1 MKKKILIV
9 LSVFCMLLPLFVCAC
24 DAREAGSLKSITRPY
39 IAQYECTEATLG
51 SENLLEKLEYI
62 TVVLVNKDT
71 MQIIYKPKDGKKQIN
86 ETKYTFDT
94 KTHELSAEIGI
105 YGFKFKQTTVVEKG
119 KFTVSKPIGTKQLIM
134 KFKAK

>member
-1 MKKKILIV
+1 M
-9 LSVFCMLLPLFVCAC
+9 LPLLVCAC

-39 IAQYECTEATLG
+39 IAQYECVEATLG
-51 SENLLEKLEYI
+51 NENLLDKFEYI

-71 MQIIYKPKDGKKQIN
+71 MQIIYKTKGGKKKVN
-86 ETKYTFDT
+86 ETKYKFDNN
-94 KTHELSAEIGI
+94 THELSAEIGI